1 MSNLISHP
9 RLPRPQ
15 PVCAAGSG
23 LSSRG
28 GSRPRFEAGRPR
40 HAGVFAIALLLLAA
54 AAASAGPPP
63 GLLAPAPPAEEEPT
77 VLIHTAW
84 SADRARPGDSLLLAV
99 VLDIRE
105 GFHVIAD
112 AAQVGEV
119 RGFTPYPTRVRLLR
133 ATEGIVAESP
143 RFPPAAP
150 MQAGFVAEP
159 IMTFEGR
166 TVIQLPLRLAPGT
179 ALGTAVA
186 EIEVAVQACAADWCE
201 IPQKSILEAALSI
214 VPAGE
219 AVSAAHPELFAP
231 MRGAAADAAHR
242 DTVRFHLFGWS
253 FMLNAASPAGLMLLL
268 AAAALGGVLLNF
280 TPCVLPLI
288 PIKIFSMSQA
298 AEHPARLAALGVFTF
313 LGVAA
318 FWLMLGVLVS
328 AVSGFTAAHQ
338 LFHYPVFTIGV
349 GLVIGAMALAILGGR
364 SLRLPAFIYAFN
376 PAQNSLPGAFGIG
389 VLTAI
394 LSTPCTA
401 PFMGAAAAWAVTQP
415 HAITLLTFTAVG
427 IGMGLPYMVLAAF
440 PRLVRRMPRS
450 GPASELPKQVMAIFM
465 LAAAAYFAGTGVSS
479 LAAEPGVPP
488 GQAYWWPVMG
498 LCAAAGIWAAWRASR
513 LSAGTFAKA
522 VWFIVAGLA
531 LGASV
536 LGGLRLTD
544 RGPVAWV
551 YFTPQRLAQAMA
563 EKRAVVM
570 VFTAEWCLNCKALEQ
585 TVWSEQ
591 DLAAL
596 IAREPVVPMRVDLTG
611 DNPAGKAKLR
621 EMGSLTI
628 PFLAILAAD
637 GRTVFTGD
645 FYTAEQIGQAVRAAV
660 GRAAP

>member
-1 MSNLISHP
+1 MI
-9 RLPRPQ
+9 
-15 PVCAAGSG
+15 
-23 LSSRG
+23 
-28 GSRPRFEAGRPR
+28 
-40 HAGVFAIALLLLAA
+40 LLLAA
-54 AAASAGPPP
+54 AALAGPPP
-63 GLLAPAPPAEEEPT
+63 GLLAPAPAEEEPT
-77 VLIHTAW
+77 VSMQTAW
-84 SADRARPGDSLLLAV
+84 STDRARPGDTLILAV

-119 RGFTPYPTRVRLLR
+119 RGFTPYPTHVRLLQ
-133 ATEGIVAESP
+133 ASEGIVAALP

-150 MQAGFVAEP
+150 LKADFVAER

-166 TVIQLPLRLAPGT
+166 TVIHLPVRLAPGT
-179 ALGTAVA
+179 PLGTAVLGL
-186 EIEVAVQACAADWCE
+186 EVAVQACAADWCE
-201 IPQKSILEAALSI
+201 IPQKTTLEASLSV

-219 AVSAAHPELFAP
+219 TVSVVHPELFAP
-231 MRGAAADAAHR
+231 ALHPTADAGR
-242 DTVRFHLFGWS
+242 GDTVRFDLFGWT
-253 FMLNAASPAGLMLLL
+253 FTLNAASPAGLFLLL
-268 AAAALGGVLLNF
+268 ASAALGGVLLNF

-298 AEHPARLAALGVFTF
+298 AERPARLAALGAFTF

-318 FWLMLGVLVS
+318 FWLTLGGLVS

-338 LFHYPVFTIGV
+338 LFHYPLFTIGV
-349 GLVIGAMALAILGGR
+349 GSVIGIMALALLGGR
-364 SLRLPAFIYAFN
+364 SLQLPAFIYAFH
-376 PAQNSLPGAFGIG
+376 PAQNTLPGAFGIG
-389 VLTAI
+389 ILTAI

-401 PFMGAAAAWAVTQP
+401 PFMGAAAAWAVAQTP
-415 HAITLLTFTAVG
+415 GITLLTFSAVG
-427 IGMGLPYMVLAAF
+427 TGMGLPYLVLAAF

-479 LAAEPGVPP
+479 LAAEPGTPP
-488 GQAYWWPVMG
+488 SQAYWWPVMG

-513 LSAGTFAKA
+513 LSAGTFAKT
-522 VWFIVAGLA
+522 VWFVAAGLA

-551 YFTPQRLAQAMA
+551 YFTPQRLELAMA
-563 EKRAVVM
+563 EQRAVVL

-585 TVWSEQ
+585 TVWSDGE
-591 DLAAL
+591 LAGL

-628 PFLAILAAD
+628 PFLAILAAN
-637 GRTVFTGD
+637 GRTVFAGD
-645 FYTAEQIGQAVRAAV
+645 FYTAEQIGQAVRQAV
-660 GRAAP
+660 GRESR